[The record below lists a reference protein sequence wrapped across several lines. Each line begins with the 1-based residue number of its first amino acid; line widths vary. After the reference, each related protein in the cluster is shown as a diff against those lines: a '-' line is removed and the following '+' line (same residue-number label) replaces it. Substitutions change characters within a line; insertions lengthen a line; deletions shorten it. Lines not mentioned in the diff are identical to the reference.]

1 MAPLIGRTESDC
13 ASGAYSFPR
22 RLDQRAVL
30 SLPSVVG
37 ISPQVAI
44 DALLRSIHRLLL
56 AFSAHPAYL
65 EVVLGRT
72 YLQ

>member
-44 DALLRSIHRLLL
+44 DALHGFRT
-56 AFSAHPAYL
+56 
-65 EVVLGRT
+65 LGQKT
-72 YLQ
+72 PIAG